1 MARKRFKPEQI
12 VRILREV
19 ERSGTRHDV
28 IRKHGISE
36 QTYYR
41 WKRMYGGLG
50 VSEVK
55 RIKELEKENRRLKE
69 LAGEQAL
76 AIETLKEYQKER
88 GLL

>member
-12 VRILREV
+12 VAILREI
-19 ERSGTRHDV
+19 ERSANRKEV
-28 IRKHGISE
+28 IRKHAISD

-50 VSEVK
+50 TSEVK
-55 RIKELEKENRRLKE
+55 RIRDLEKENQRLKQ

-76 AIETLKEYQKER
+76 VIETMKEYQKER
-88 GLL
+88 GWL